1 MNIPDQSFDPSHIE
15 GYHAH
20 IYYGD
25 QNQRQV
31 AADIRDAI
39 EARFDVVMGRWREK
53 PVGPHPMPMYQVAF
67 DKNVLP
73 EILPWLM
80 SVRGPLSILIHCC
93 TGRSDLLDHTAGA
106 LWLGDELIL
115 DTAFFGD
122 EIGRKG

>member
-1 MNIPDQSFDPSHIE
+1 MNIPDQSFDPTHIE

-25 QNQRQV
+25 QVQRQV

-39 EARFDVVMGRWREK
+39 ETRFDVVLGRWRDK

-67 DKNVLP
+67 DKSVLP

-80 SVRGPLSILIHCC
+80 AVRGPLSILIHCC

-106 LWLGDELIL
+106 LWLGDSLVL
-115 DTAFFGD
+115 DTAFFGN
-122 EIGRKG
+122 EVGRSA